1 LRNRWIG
8 SGELLKKKSMVV
20 ETDKRSGFCFGVQNA
35 VEIAEKALLNGE
47 KVFSLG
53 PIVHN
58 DMEVERLNALG
69 LESIDHKRF
78 ASLRD
83 CKVLIRAHGE
93 PPETYAIAEKNNLT
107 IIEATCPIV
116 KKLQS
121 RIKKTWE
128 QTGDK
133 KGQVVIF
140 GKPGHAE
147 VVGLLGQ
154 TENEGI
160 LVSGPGDIDKIDFT
174 RPVSLFAQTTMS
186 VKDYFNFAD
195 LIRSGM
201 IEKGIKD
208 PDELLEVNRTICGQ
222 VSNREPHL
230 MAFAKKHDVIV
241 FVSGKESSNGK
252 MLYSICKSVNPE
264 THFVSSP
271 EEIHKEWFKGKS
283 SAGVCGAT
291 STPKWLIEKIYDH
304 ITSL

>member
-1 LRNRWIG
+1 ML
-8 SGELLKKKSMVV
+8 V
-20 ETDKRSGFCFGVQNA
+20 EIDRRSGFCFGVQNA
-35 VEIAEKALLNGE
+35 VEIAEKALEKGE

-58 DMEVERLNALG
+58 DMEVERLATLG
-69 LESIDHKRF
+69 LVSVDHEEFSR
-78 ASLRD
+78 LRN

-93 PPETYAIAEKNNLT
+93 PPETYLTAQKNNIT

-121 RIKKTWE
+121 RIKDIW
-128 QTGDK
+128 K
-133 KGQVVIF
+133 KAEEYRGQVVIF

-160 LVSGPGDIDKIDFT
+160 LVSGLADLDKIDFT

-186 VKDYFNFAD
+186 LTDYNIIAD
-195 LIRSGM
+195 QIRSGM
-201 IEKGIKD
+201 IEKGIAD
-208 PDELLEVNRTICGQ
+208 PDKLLHVNKTICGQ

-230 MAFAKKHDVIV
+230 REFAKKHDVVI

-252 MLYSICKSVNPE
+252 MLYSVCKNVNPD
-264 THFVSSP
+264 THFISSP
-271 EEIHKEWFKGKS
+271 GEIRREWFAGKR

-291 STPKWLIEKIYDH
+291 STPKWLIEKVYD
-304 ITSL
+304 IVLSI